1 MFRLKILSKFNISNP
16 QPGQWFKQQDWLD
29 AFKEIATTLGPTN
42 LRFIGKAII
51 KSAQFPP
58 IETNKQA
65 YEIVD
70 IAYHMNHKDGEIGY
84 YKLISYDENNKTAIM
99 ETNNPY
105 PNDFDSGIFLGVFE
119 KQRPPGGY
127 SPTVTYLETDN
138 GKVEFTIKWS

>member
-1 MFRLKILSKFNISNP
+1 MASIPNL
-16 QPGQWFKQQDWLD
+16 
-29 AFKEIATTLGPTN
+29 AFDLCGICCGFYLMPFHSFFWAT
-42 LRFIGKAII
+42 FIGKAII

-119 KQRPPGGY
+119 KQRPTGGY
-127 SPTVTYLETDN
+127 SPTVTYLEKDN